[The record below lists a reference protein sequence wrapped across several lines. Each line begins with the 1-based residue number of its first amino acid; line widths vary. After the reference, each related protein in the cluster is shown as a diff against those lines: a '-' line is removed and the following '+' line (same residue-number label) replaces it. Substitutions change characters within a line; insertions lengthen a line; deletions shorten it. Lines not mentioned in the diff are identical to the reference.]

1 MKSIK
6 AILYTEKRLKILLI
20 FTKDTLTKIQD
31 KMWVACIK
39 SYNKIYNNDMKLKDK
54 QKGRNFDINVK
65 KMDSYQKFASNYEKH
80 ISEMS
85 IIDRLKL
92 GISIFSS
99 SYINARIVEYSKENQ
114 NKVAMYLVNSV

>member
-1 MKSIK
+1 
-6 AILYTEKRLKILLI
+6 
-20 FTKDTLTKIQD
+20 
-31 KMWVACIK
+31 
-39 SYNKIYNNDMKLKDK
+39 MKLKDK

-99 SYINARIVEYSKENQ
+99 SYINTSYNQKELFESMDNQLKKLDSSYIMTFSGIYNNKLIIFITARIVEYSKENQ

>member
-1 MKSIK
+1 
-6 AILYTEKRLKILLI
+6 
-20 FTKDTLTKIQD
+20 
-31 KMWVACIK
+31 
-39 SYNKIYNNDMKLKDK
+39 MKLKDK

-99 SYINARIVEYSKENQ
+99 SYINTRIVEYSKENQ